1 MKCFKKYIH
10 ILVVNFFYLNNHLKM
25 STPEENKNEIK
36 ENENNNQIDNQIY
49 TIKEMFV
56 KDNLLTEN
64 NISYKLTFKVENE
77 KLNILVNLKD
87 SFPEEIYSK
96 NFSIDELKTSKEK
109 KSVLFLYDTIENM
122 LPYFE
127 ESINKNNFNSTLIDE
142 NTNFLLSFKS
152 PLPLM
157 DGPVL
162 IIPKAETDDETLI
175 SNLIEEIKR
184 LRNNE
189 KKYEK
194 IIDELTEKVKNMD
207 EEIKNLKQ

>member
-1 MKCFKKYIH
+1 MI
-10 ILVVNFFYLNNHLKM
+10 
-25 STPEENKNEIK
+25 
-36 ENENNNQIDNQIY
+36 
-49 TIKEMFV
+49 
-56 KDNLLTEN
+56 
-64 NISYKLTFKVENE
+64 
-77 KLNILVNLKD
+77 
-87 SFPEEIYSK
+87 
-96 NFSIDELKTSKEK
+96 
-109 KSVLFLYDTIENM
+109 
-122 LPYFE
+122 PYFE
-127 ESINKNNFNSTLIDE
+127 ESINKNNFNSTLIDV

-162 IIPKAETDDETLI
+162 IIPKAEKDEQSLI
-175 SNLIEEIKR
+175 SDLIEEIIR

>member
-1 MKCFKKYIH
+1 
-10 ILVVNFFYLNNHLKM
+10 M
-25 STPEENKNEIK
+25 SIQEENKNEIK
-36 ENENNNQIDNQIY
+36 ENENQTITPIY
-49 TIKEMFV
+49 SIKEIIV

-64 NISYKLTFKVENE
+64 NIPYKLTFKVENE
-77 KLNILVNLKD
+77 KLNILVSLKD

-96 NFSIDELKTSKEK
+96 NFSIDELKTTKEK

-127 ESINKNNFNSTLIDE
+127 DSINKKKFNSELIDE
-142 NTNFLLSFKS
+142 NSNFLLSFKS

-175 SNLIEEIKR
+175 SNLIEEIKK

-194 IIDELTEKVKNMD
+194 IIDDLTEKVKKME